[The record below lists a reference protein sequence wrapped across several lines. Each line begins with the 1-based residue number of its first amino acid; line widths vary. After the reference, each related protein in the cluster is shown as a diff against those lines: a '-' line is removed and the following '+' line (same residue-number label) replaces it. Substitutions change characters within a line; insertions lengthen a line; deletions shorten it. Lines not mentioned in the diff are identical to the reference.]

1 MLYTLNLH
9 SDVYQLNIS
18 KTPSIKLKDLKFLLF
33 KHKKTGQ
40 NKLLEM

>member
-9 SDVYQLNIS
+9 SDVYQLNIN
-18 KTPSIKLKDLKFLLF
+18 KTPSKLKDLKFLLF